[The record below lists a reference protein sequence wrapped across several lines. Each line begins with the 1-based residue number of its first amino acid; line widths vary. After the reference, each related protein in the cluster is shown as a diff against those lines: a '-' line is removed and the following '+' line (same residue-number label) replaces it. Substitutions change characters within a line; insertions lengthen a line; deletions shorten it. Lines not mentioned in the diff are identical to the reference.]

1 MTYDEFIETFRP
13 VTNHFEDAAFD
24 GYLFETYDEQA
35 DYVRWQPE
43 RRIWTVIEGDDGE
56 LYLVDGYHW
65 VDRIGYFL
73 TEVPWSPGFEY
84 EIPLS

>member
-1 MTYDEFIETFRP
+1 MTYDEFIDTFRP
-13 VTNHFEDAAFD
+13 VKNHFEDAAFD
-24 GYLFETYDEQA
+24 GYLFETYAEQA

-43 RRIWTVIEGDDGE
+43 RRIWTIIEGDDGE

-65 VDRIGYFL
+65 VNRLGYFI

-84 EIPLS
+84 EIPLD